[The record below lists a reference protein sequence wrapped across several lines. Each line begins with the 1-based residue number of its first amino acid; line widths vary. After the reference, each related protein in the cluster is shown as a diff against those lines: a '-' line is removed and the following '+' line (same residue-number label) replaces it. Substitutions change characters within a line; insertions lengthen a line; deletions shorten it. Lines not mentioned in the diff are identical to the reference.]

1 MEMKFRSDIM
11 DNTLFIS
18 RKQLAER
25 WGLTT
30 ITLKRREKDG
40 SIPFIKLGREVRYK
54 LKDIER
60 IEETGFEE

>member
-1 MEMKFRSDIM
+1 M
-11 DNTLFIS
+11 DKIVFIS

-25 WGLTT
+25 WGFTT
-30 ITLKRREKDG
+30 ATLKRREKDG

-60 IEETGFEE
+60 IEEFGFE

>member
-1 MEMKFRSDIM
+1 MATKSRSDIM

-30 ITLKRREKDG
+30 TTLKRREKDG
-40 SIPFIKLGREVRYK
+40 RIPFIKLGREVRYK

-60 IEETGFEE
+60 IEETGFE

>member
-1 MEMKFRSDIM
+1 M
-11 DNTLFIS
+11 DKTLFIS

-30 ITLKRREKDG
+30 ATLKRREKDG

-54 LKDIER
+54 LKDIEQ
-60 IEETGFEE
+60 IEEFGFE

>member
-1 MEMKFRSDIM
+1 M

-30 ITLKRREKDG
+30 TTLKRREKDG
-40 SIPFIKLGREVRYK
+40 RIPFIKLGREVRYK

-60 IEETGFEE
+60 IEETGFE

>member
-1 MEMKFRSDIM
+1 M

-30 ITLKRREKDG
+30 ATLKRREKDG
-40 SIPFIKLGREVRYK
+40 SIPFIKLSREVRYK

-60 IEETGFEE
+60 IEEFGFE